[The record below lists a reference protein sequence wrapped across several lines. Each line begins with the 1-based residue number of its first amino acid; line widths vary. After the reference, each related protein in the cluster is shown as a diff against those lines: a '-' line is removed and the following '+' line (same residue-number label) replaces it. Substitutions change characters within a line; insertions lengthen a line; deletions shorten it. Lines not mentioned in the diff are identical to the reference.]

1 MCCVKKHP
9 AAKSPTKQPLS
20 TTLPVLGL
28 QIVAKPWE
36 EGKLIGMAYNFEQA
50 TKVRKPPKL

>member
-1 MCCVKKHP
+1 VKKHP

>member
-1 MCCVKKHP
+1 VKKHP
-9 AAKSPTKQPLS
+9 AAKTPTKEPLS
-20 TTLPVLGL
+20 TTLPVFGL

-36 EGKLIGMAYNFEQA
+36 EAKMLGIAQNFEQA

>member
-1 MCCVKKHP
+1 MCCVKKNLAAQSP
-9 AAKSPTKQPLS
+9 AKQPLS
-20 TTLPVLGL
+20 TTLPVFGL

-36 EGKLIGMAYNFEQA
+36 EGKLIGIAHNFEQP